1 MGLLEINELTSI
13 LACPRCKE
21 SLAQAK
27 DCFRCTNPACAY
39 SSDLYFS
46 VVAGQ
51 PVLVDFEKSI
61 LVESEVISTS
71 GTSPYIRQKSQ
82 KNHWRAKI
90 RDILFSTN
98 TVAEKNAAHLQGL
111 LKEASQNPKLLVVG
125 GGTIGS
131 GAEALYDDLSLQ
143 VICFDIYRTPVTQF
157 IADAHHIPLANQSV
171 DAVWIQAVLE
181 HVLDPWRVVSEIYRV
196 LKKNGLLYA
205 ETPFM
210 QQVHSGP
217 YDFTRFTES
226 GHRWMFRKFDVID
239 SGVVQGPGT
248 QLSWTIDH
256 VSRGIFRS
264 TRAGLIARALLF
276 WVRYID
282 KIIPEDY
289 AVDSASG
296 VFFLGRKSE
305 REITPREIVKYYKG
319 AYQRRH

>member
-1 MGLLEINELTSI
+1 MGLMQLNEFQSI
-13 LACPRCKE
+13 LVCPRCKH
-21 SLAQAK
+21 SLVQA
-27 DCFRCTNPACAY
+27 DGHYNCTNTGCAY
-39 SSDLYFS
+39 ANDLCFP
-46 VVAGQ
+46 VIAGQ
-51 PVLVDFEKSI
+51 PVLVDFEHSI
-61 LVESEVISTS
+61 LVENDLIGTS
-71 GTSPYIRQKSQ
+71 GASPITRRNRPWGK
-82 KNHWRAKI
+82 KI
-90 RDILFSTN
+90 RDVLFSGSAVTG
-98 TVAEKNAAHLQGL
+98 ENAIRVRNL
-111 LKEASQNPKLLVVG
+111 LKDMPGNPTILIVG
-125 GGTIGS
+125 GGSVGHGS
-131 GAEALYDDLSLQ
+131 EVLYGNPSLQ
-143 VICFDIYRTPVTQF
+143 IISFDIYYTPVTQF
-157 IADAHHIPLANQSV
+157 IADAHDIPIADASV
-171 DAVWIQAVLE
+171 DGVWIQAVLE